1 VAKPTQKSVTEIGQ
15 ELFDLLKAY
24 AQQQTVDP
32 LKALG
37 TYLAWG
43 AAGAILL
50 AAGVFFVALSALRA
64 LQTET
69 GSTFSGNWSWVPYLI
84 VAVGVAAVIGLAAW
98 RITHGARHEHEGA
111 R

>member
-1 VAKPTQKSVTEIGQ
+1 VAKPAPKSITEIFQ

-24 AQQQTVDP
+24 AQQETVDP

-43 AAGAILL
+43 ALGSLL
-50 AAGVFFVALSALRA
+50 IAAGVFFVALSALRA

-69 GSTFSGNWSWVPYLI
+69 GTTFAGNWSWVPYLI
-84 VAVGVAAVIGLAAW
+84 VAVGLMAVIGLAAW
-98 RITHGARHEHEGA
+98 RITHGGREHQGA

>member
-1 VAKPTQKSVTEIGQ
+1 VAKNAPKSVTEIGQ

-24 AQQQTVDP
+24 AQQETLTP

-43 AAGAILL
+43 LLGALL
-50 AAGVFFVALSALRA
+50 ISGGVFFVALSALRA

-69 GSTFSGNWSWVPYLI
+69 NGTFDGNWSWVPYLI
-84 VAVGVAAVIGLAAW
+84 VALALAAVIGLAAY
-98 RITHGARHEHEGA
+98 RITHGHREHEVV

>member
-1 VAKPTQKSVTEIGQ
+1 VAKPATKSVTDILQ
-15 ELFDLLKAY
+15 ELLDLLKAY
-24 AQQQTVDP
+24 AQQETVDP

-43 AAGAILL
+43 ALGSILI

-69 GSTFSGNWSWVPYLI
+69 GSTFSGNWSWAPYLI
-84 VAVGVAAVIGLAAW
+84 VAVGLMAVIGLAAW
-98 RITHGARHEHEGA
+98 RITHGGREHEGA
-111 R
+111 H